1 MIKKGTIIPPKG
13 GWKDRTYYI
22 VKVAFSSG
30 NVIHK
35 SLFYSGFL
43 TDGKPCGYNMIIN
56 PTYEE
61 IKDINRAYC
70 LEVIEELDID
80 LRR

>member
-1 MIKKGTIIPPKG
+1 
-13 GWKDRTYYI
+13 
-22 VKVAFSSG
+22 VAFSSG

-56 PTYEE
+56 PSYGENLDT
-61 IKDINRAYC
+61 NRAYY

-80 LRR
+80 LRK